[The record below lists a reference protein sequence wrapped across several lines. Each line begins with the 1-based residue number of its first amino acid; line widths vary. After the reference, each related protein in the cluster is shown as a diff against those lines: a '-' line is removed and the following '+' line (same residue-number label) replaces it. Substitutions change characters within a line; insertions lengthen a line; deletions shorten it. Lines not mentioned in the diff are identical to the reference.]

1 MPAPNSVDI
10 NIVIPMAGRGARFA
24 ARDYAV
30 PKPFVEF
37 KGCMMIEHVLE
48 GLMIGHARHILIV
61 RSDFE
66 AEHAERLERIQ
77 SRFAVSFLA
86 VVRVTQG
93 AACTA
98 LAAHRLINSAAPVL
112 FADADNI
119 FRVEDIRAFISDAR
133 QRDLDGALLTI
144 HADSPAY
151 SYARLDGR
159 GLVCETREK
168 SVISNHAVAG
178 AYYFARGSDFVDAAI
193 DMLIYGDTQK
203 GEYYISNVYNHLIAK
218 GKTVGVF
225 QIPTERYCCVGTPE
239 QLEAYLRDC

>member
-1 MPAPNSVDI
+1 MLASNSVNI
-10 NIVIPMAGRGARFA
+10 NIIIPMAGRGARFG

-37 KGCMMIEHVLE
+37 KGRMMIEHVLE
-48 GLMIGHARHILIV
+48 GLMIGHARHILII

-66 AEHAERLERIQ
+66 AEHTEKLERIR

-86 VVRVTQG
+86 VERVTQG

-98 LAAHRLINSAAPVL
+98 LAAHRLIDSVTPVL

-119 FRVEDIRAFISDAR
+119 FQAGDIRAFISDAQ

-144 HADSPAY
+144 TADSPDY
-151 SYARLDGR
+151 SYARLDDR

-168 SVISNHAVAG
+168 KVISNHAIAG

-193 DMLIYGDTQK
+193 DMLICGDMQND
-203 GEYYISNVYNHLIAK
+203 EYYISNVYNHLIAK
-218 GKTVGVF
+218 NKTVGVF
-225 QIPTERYCCVGTPE
+225 QIPIERYWCVGTPE
-239 QLEAYLRDC
+239 QLETYLRDC